1 MNNFSTKNLIAV
13 ASDSN
18 INFNKAD
25 LQRFVSKIVF
35 TQDCWVWTDKP
46 DNGYGRFWLNR
57 KSELA
62 HRFAYLIWAGPIPS
76 DKQLDHLCR
85 NRGCVNPEHLEPVSI
100 AENVLRGE
108 GLSAKNARKT
118 HCKMG
123 HELAGN
129 NLHLL
134 KRGGRVCKK
143 CQLVRLQKWQRGK
156 IND

>member
-1 MNNFSTKNLIAV
+1 MTNPSTQIPIAIAIDTNIKFS
-13 ASDSN
+13 
-18 INFNKAD
+18 KAD
-25 LQRFVSKIVF
+25 LERFTSKIVF
-35 TQDCWVWTDKP
+35 TEQCWVWTDKP
-46 DNGYGRFWLNR
+46 DNGYGRFWLNK

-62 HRFAYLIWAGPIPS
+62 HRFSYLIWVGSIPL

-85 NRGCVNPEHLEPVSI
+85 NRGCVNPKHLEPVSI

-123 HELAGN
+123 HELTGD

-143 CQLVRLQKWQRGK
+143 CQLARLQKWQRGQNK
-156 IND
+156 